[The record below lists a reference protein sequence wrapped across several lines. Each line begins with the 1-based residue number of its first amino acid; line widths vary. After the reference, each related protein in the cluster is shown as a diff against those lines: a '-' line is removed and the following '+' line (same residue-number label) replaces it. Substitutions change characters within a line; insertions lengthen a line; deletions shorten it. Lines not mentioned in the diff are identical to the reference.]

1 MSCTICN
8 HRKKTV
14 LNFTSLAE
22 HASQNKKKTNKQKN
36 MSASVQLFQHI
47 REIGESLG
55 VSHISENAVQP
66 IFSTDDPEL
75 TLALCR
81 GAITIAASDGL
92 KTLMIKHAIAA
103 YALYNLVCDEMAIK
117 APKLTK
123 VAMRARA
130 ISESKRIL
138 QTNVP
143 EIQSESDDKVSQ
155 RDPLTKV
162 SPAAIDLIYN
172 KEEQQISHIKWSIS
186 IYLASVVMKETK
198 TLQVLHAET
207 AKSVLDHL
215 TSAIDIVT
223 KEEDEQGAEEIEEDE
238 K

>member
-1 MSCTICN
+1 
-8 HRKKTV
+8 
-14 LNFTSLAE
+14 
-22 HASQNKKKTNKQKN
+22 
-36 MSASVQLFQHI
+36 MSASVQLFQQI
-47 REIGESLG
+47 RQIGEELG

-81 GAITIAASDGL
+81 TALTIAASDGL
-92 KTLMIKHAIAA
+92 KTLMTKHSIAA
-103 YALYNLVCDEMAIK
+103 YALYNLVCDEMSIK

-123 VAMRARA
+123 TAMRTRA
-130 ISESKRIL
+130 ICESKRIL
-138 QTNVP
+138 QTDV
-143 EIQSESDDKVSQ
+143 QKLASETESEDKASQ

-172 KEEQQISHIKWSIS
+172 KEEQQISHIRWTIA
-186 IYLASVVMKETK
+186 IYLASIVMKETK

-207 AKSVLDHL
+207 AKTVLDFL

-223 KEEDEQGAEEIEEDE
+223 KEEEDEQEETADE
-238 K
+238 TE